1 MAHYKKEITKW
12 LYILLDKFF
21 LDGAFIDKHAV
32 FSAQEYYGFIRFEDG
47 MSLTEFSL
55 YYNEDRKSNR
65 AFLSHLLKLGYLE
78 KRDDPED
85 NRKKLLF
92 LTVIGKEEHKRLS
105 EELNQRLESI
115 LNELSFNDAVGV
127 LKFISKLNQI
137 TVDKF
142 KLEQIEREKELENLP
157 L

>member
-32 FSAQEYYGFIRFEDG
+32 FSAQEYYGLIRFEDG
-47 MSLTEFSL
+47 MSLTEFGL
-55 YYNEDRKSNR
+55 YYNEDRKNNR
-65 AFLSHLLKLGYLE
+65 AFLSHLLKLGYIE

-92 LTVIGKEEHKRLS
+92 LTALGKEEQEGLS
-105 EELNQRLESI
+105 QGLNQRLESI
-115 LNELSFNDAVGV
+115 LNDLSFNDAVGV

-142 KLEQIEREKELENLP
+142 KLEQIQRKKELEKLP
-157 L
+157 

>member
-21 LDGAFIDKHAV
+21 LDGAFIDKHAI

-65 AFLSHLLKLGYLE
+65 AFLSHLLRLGYLE
-78 KRDDPED
+78 KKDDPED
-85 NRKKLLF
+85 NRKKLLY
-92 LTVIGKEEHKRLS
+92 LTARGKEEQQRLFDGF
-105 EELNQRLESI
+105 NHRLESI

-142 KLEQIEREKELENLP
+142 KLEQIEREKEREKLP
-157 L
+157 